1 MRPVTA
7 FYETGNWTGT
17 PVLSTF
23 ISFTRLSVARRSSSA
38 IAACLPAAVCLL
50 TAVVL
55 AVASGGCGGSTQE
68 KDPERPRE
76 QGATAAGDELQTEVL
91 KKHQEQIA
99 EHRALVQQGTQIT
112 DEQRARYADDYY
124 EVGAQLWRAGQRAEA
139 EPYFREAVR
148 LWPQHARATARLG
161 DLCALRRQFRAAAEA
176 YQRATE
182 LEPDLAEAMAQRRT
196 RLAEFVLAIADQ
208 RIDDYQIAGAT
219 EVLRFVEQYLNDV
232 AGDKA
237 RERLKK
243 IEPYLEA
250 ERKLNE
256 GKEHLAHLRKEQAYK
271 AFRGVAADYPRSY
284 FAQEANRLLEENG
297 QKLVLD
303 STATGYALPPTWR
316 RTLTEHFEIYYE
328 KRSGLT
334 GAMRNAEEAYARIV
348 RDFGMDDA
356 EWKTRVRMY
365 LFSDDESWREFL
377 AMNQSKTMEWAGGFA
392 LPWANEIYVYVADR
406 KSDLYKD
413 TLPHELTHVLHYRY
427 VGPIFQPLWLTEG
440 LAVSQQEGGVKDAR
454 RAIDRLVRDGKA
466 FPLSE
471 LFKLDYYPP
480 RALHLFYAQSAAV
493 VGFMIDEYGI
503 DKLKEFL
510 FEFTHTH
517 DSAKA
522 IESVYGIPLDTFER
536 KWEKYVR

>member
-1 MRPVTA
+1 
-7 FYETGNWTGT
+7 
-17 PVLSTF
+17 VLSTF
-23 ISFTRLSVARRSSSA
+23 TSFARLSVERRLSGV

-55 AVASGGCGGSTQE
+55 ALGSGGCGGSRGE
-68 KDPERPRE
+68 KDPDSPRDR
-76 QGATAAGDELQTEVL
+76 AAASAANDGGSQAEAL

-99 EHRALVQQGTQIT
+99 EHRALVQQGTPIT
-112 DEQRARYADDYY
+112 DEQRAKYADDYY

-139 EPYFREAVR
+139 EPYFLEAVR
-148 LWPQHARATARLG
+148 LWPKHARATARLG

-182 LEPDLAEAMAQRRT
+182 LEPDLAGAMAQRRT

-219 EVLRFVEQYLNDV
+219 EVLHFIEQYLNDV

-243 IEPYLEA
+243 IEPYLDA

-256 GKEHLAHLRKEQAYK
+256 GKEHLARLRKTDAYK
-271 AFRGVAADYPRSY
+271 AFRAVAAEYPRTY

-303 STATGYALPPTWR
+303 TTATGYALPPTWR
-316 RTLTEHFEIYYE
+316 RTRTEHFEIYYE

-348 RDFGMDDA
+348 RDFGMNDA

-365 LFSDDESWREFL
+365 LFSDADSWRDFL
-377 AMNQSKTMEWAGGFA
+377 AMNRSKTMEWAGGFA
-392 LPWANEIYVYVADR
+392 LPWANEIYVYVADH
-406 KSDLYKD
+406 KADLYKD
-413 TLPHELTHVLHYRY
+413 VLPHELTHVLHYRY
-427 VGPIFQPLWLTEG
+427 VGPTFQPLWLTEG
-440 LAVSQQEGGVKDAR
+440 LAVSQQEGGVKHACN
-454 RAIDRLVRDGKA
+454 AIDRLVRNGKA

-471 LFKLDYYPP
+471 LFKLTYYPP
-480 RALHLFYAQSAAV
+480 QALHLFYAQSATV
-493 VGFMIDEYGI
+493 VGFMIEEFGI
-503 DKLKEFL
+503 AKFKEFL
-510 FEFTHTH
+510 FEFAHTQ
-517 DSAKA
+517 DTVKA
-522 IESVYGIPLDTFER
+522 IESVYGMPLDTFER